1 MARQNTHL
9 PDKNLLDSSNRQ
21 KSKKGSNR
29 KCVLRFKKLGKP
41 WNLKN
46 LRMEA
51 YLCGVVHISRLT
63 VVFKFSCGVL
73 EKNIKE
79 LLIIKMLG
87 SNAKSRA

>member
-1 MARQNTHL
+1 M
-9 PDKNLLDSSNRQ
+9 
-21 KSKKGSNR
+21 
-29 KCVLRFKKLGKP
+29 LRFKKIGKP
-41 WNLKN
+41 WNMKS

-51 YLCGVVHISRLT
+51 YSCGIVHISRLT
-63 VVFKFSCGVL
+63 VVFKFSCGVF